1 MTGTDPQ
8 YPGVVAGGPLAGGA
22 LPAAGVGGEPD
33 PGTLDGLLDL
43 ASRRLGGSVIAAN
56 DETFAPKESLI
67 LPSVPVFTARTFGH
81 RGQVYDGWETR
92 RRREAGFDW
101 AVVRLGVPGVVH
113 GVVVDTA
120 HFTGNFPESAAVEGR
135 WVDGY
140 PGVGE
145 VIGEP
150 ADWVGLIPR
159 RRLRGDT
166 RNVFAVAPG
175 IRQAA
180 SHVRLLIYPDGG
192 VARLRVYGE
201 VVPDPR
207 RLLGMTVDLAA
218 AENGGR
224 LEDASNRFYS
234 APENVIAPGTAAT
247 MGDGWETRR
256 RRGAGND
263 WLRLR
268 LAGAGHIRQ
277 LELDTTHFVG
287 NAPGAARVL
296 ACDATTGDL
305 ADPGSWWE
313 LLPHTRLQADTRH
326 WFSTDPT
333 ERATHVR
340 VDVYPDGGLAR
351 VRVYGDLA
359 TDGRLDLTRKWWNAL
374 PDLAA
379 ERLLVDSG
387 EDPARARDAVLGRPE
402 GDLPAV
408 LRPLLLG

>member
-1 MTGTDPQ
+1 MTGTEPQ
-8 YPGVVAGGPLAGGA
+8 YPTGLAPGPVAAGGA
-22 LPAAGVGGEPD
+22 APGEPD
-33 PGTLDGLLDL
+33 PGMLDGLVDL

-92 RRREAGFDW
+92 RRRDAGFDW
-101 AVVRLGVPGVVH
+101 VVLRLGVPGVVH

-120 HFTGNFPESAAVEGR
+120 HFTGNHPESAGIEGR

-140 PGVGE
+140 PGAGE

-175 IRQAA
+175 TRQVV
-180 SHVRLLIYPDGG
+180 SHARLLIYPDGG

-218 AENGGR
+218 VQNGGR
-224 LEDASNRFYS
+224 VEDASNRFYS
-234 APENVIAPGTAAT
+234 APENVIAPGAAAT

-256 RRGAGND
+256 RRGGGND

-277 LELDTTHFVG
+277 LVLDTSHCVG

-296 ACDATTGDL
+296 ACDATTGDP

-313 LLPHTRLQADTRH
+313 LLPQTRLQPDTRH

-340 VDVYPDGGLAR
+340 VDIYPDGGMAR

-359 TDGRLDLTRKWWNAL
+359 TDGRVELTRRWWNAL

-379 ERLLVDSG
+379 ERLLVGSG
-387 EDPARARDAVLGRPE
+387 EDPAVARDAVRGRPE
-402 GDLPAV
+402 ADLPAV